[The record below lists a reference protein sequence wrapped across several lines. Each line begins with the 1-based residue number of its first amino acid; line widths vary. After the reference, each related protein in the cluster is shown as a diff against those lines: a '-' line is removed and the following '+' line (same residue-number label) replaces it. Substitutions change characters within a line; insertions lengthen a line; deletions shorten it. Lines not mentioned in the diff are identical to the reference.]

1 MVWTPRYTG
10 TLTFPLWCEDPELQ
24 TVPNARTP
32 PTSSSAG
39 QAAWLAVFLPPQQ
52 RARRR
57 TCFPPEA
64 PSQESQYEQSLRA
77 GCTAACKVMSQT
89 GIITSRYKCGR
100 GGPGRK
106 ARGRKENLERCSGL
120 KSCAFLPPRPTSA
133 TMWVLESWG
142 CSGSDLHAP
151 TQALGTITCSLLFT
165 N

>member
-1 MVWTPRYTG
+1 MVWTPQYTG

-64 PSQESQYEQSLRA
+64 PSPESQYEQSLRA
-77 GCTAACKVMSQT
+77 GCTAVCKVMSQT
-89 GIITSRYKCGR
+89 GIITSSYKCGR

-106 ARGRKENLERCSGL
+106 ARGRKENLEPLFWPEVLCILTAPPHFCYHVGL
-120 KSCAFLPPRPTSA
+120 R
-133 TMWVLESWG
+133 VLG
-142 CSGSDLHAP
+142 V
-151 TQALGTITCSLLFT
+151 LGV
-165 N
+165 